1 LAARKD
7 KIYYEKN
14 KTPRL
19 LVFGYPSRTPQ
30 VGGLLWSKR
39 VSDSI
44 SRLGVVEVKN
54 ISSERSIEAK
64 LNTHHIVRNI
74 VPCLIRDFYDAICG
88 LLTLPQIALLDS
100 WGEASIILWALL
112 RFFHPR
118 ARIVIVFHHYEPRIL
133 SKQISEIE
141 SRFSREVAKRY
152 SSFIAKLT
160 GIMLRDSDMILTVSH
175 TSARQL
181 CSLHGITDRDMKRE
195 QKQEKGDYNVSLR
208 PVKIRIVGTGV
219 DRLTIN
225 TSAQK
230 DIDFFCIARI
240 EKLDGIEK
248 IWSALRKLR
257 TGLNFVMI
265 GRASLTEISHLKSI
279 GIDHKGEVSDKEK
292 LELYSR
298 AKVFLFP
305 SSREGFGI
313 ALAESLQIGMDA
325 VVWRLPV
332 FEELYSESRM
342 AKQGRIRL
350 VERKNY
356 ELFASEAL
364 RALYSYDIRNTT
376 TRRRRRIISE
386 QPSLQTS
393 YPSSSPPSLSST
405 TTMTTRNS
413 PILSESKNSAATLS
427 VLKLKEEKQEYRSEI
442 LQSWEDV
449 AHKVVKALSELI

>member
-1 LAARKD
+1 MAARKD
-7 KIYYEKN
+7 KIYYQRNE
-14 KTPRL
+14 TPRL
-19 LVFGYPSRTPQ
+19 LVFGYPSRAPQ

-44 SRLGVVEVKN
+44 TKFGVVEVRN
-54 ISSERSIEAK
+54 VSSERSVEAK

-88 LLTLPQIALLDS
+88 LLTLPQVALLDS
-100 WGEASIILWALL
+100 WGEASIILWGLL
-112 RFFHPR
+112 RVFHRR
-118 ARIVIVFHHYEPRIL
+118 AKIVIVFHHYEPRIL
-133 SKQISEIE
+133 PEQISEID
-141 SRFSREVAKRY
+141 SRFSRGVAKRY
-152 SSFIAKLT
+152 NSFIAKLT
-160 GIMLRDSDMILTVSH
+160 GMMIRDSDMIFTVSR

-181 CSLHGITDRDMKRE
+181 CSFYGITCKDIKIE
-195 QKQEKGDYNVSLR
+195 QEEEKGDFCSVSLR
-208 PVKIRIVGTGV
+208 TVKIRIVGTGV
-219 DRLTIN
+219 DKLTIN

-230 DIDFFCIARI
+230 DIDFFCIGRI
-240 EKLDGIEK
+240 EKLDGVER

-257 TGLNFVMI
+257 TGFNFVMI
-265 GRASLTEISHLKSI
+265 GRASLTEINHLKSI

-313 ALAESLQIGMDA
+313 ALAESLQIGLDA

-332 FEELYSESRM
+332 FEELYSESMM

-350 VERKNY
+350 VERGNY

-364 RALYSYDIRNTT
+364 RALYSYDIRK
-376 TRRRRRIISE
+376 RRRIIISE
-386 QPSLQTS
+386 QPSLQI
-393 YPSSSPPSLSST
+393 SSSSSSSLST
-405 TTMTTRNS
+405 TTTANS
-413 PILSESKNSAATLS
+413 PVLSESKKKSAATLS
-427 VLKLKEEKQEYRSEI
+427 VLKLKEEKQEYRSQI

>member
-1 LAARKD
+1 MAARKD
-7 KIYYEKN
+7 KNYYQRNE
-14 KTPRL
+14 TPRL
-19 LVFGYPSRTPQ
+19 LVFGYPSRAPQ

-44 SRLGVVEVKN
+44 SRLGVVEVRN

-74 VPCLIRDFYDAICG
+74 LPCLIRDFYDAICG
-88 LLTLPQIALLDS
+88 LLTLPQVALLDS
-100 WGEASIILWALL
+100 WGEASIILWGLL
-112 RFFHPR
+112 RVFHPR
-118 ARIVIVFHHYEPRIL
+118 AKIVIVFHHYEPRIL
-133 SKQISEIE
+133 PEQISEIE
-141 SRFSREVAKRY
+141 SRFSRGVAKRY
-152 SSFIAKLT
+152 NSFIAKLT
-160 GIMLRDSDMILTVSH
+160 GMMIRDSDMILTVSR

-181 CSLHGITDRDMKRE
+181 CSSYGITSKDIKRE
-195 QKQEKGDYNVSLR
+195 QEEEKANYYNVSLR
-208 PVKIRIVGTGV
+208 PAKIRIVGTGI

-230 DIDFFCIARI
+230 DIDFFCIGRI

-248 IWSALRKLR
+248 IWSVLRKLR
-257 TGLNFVMI
+257 TALNFVMI
-265 GRASLTEISHLKSI
+265 GRASLTEINHLKSL

-305 SSREGFGI
+305 SNREGFGI
-313 ALAESLQIGMDA
+313 ALAESLQIGLDA

-332 FEELYSESRM
+332 FEELYSESMM

-350 VERKNY
+350 VERGNY

-364 RALYSYDIRNTT
+364 RALYSYDIRK
-376 TRRRRRIISE
+376 RRRRIISE
-386 QPSLQTS
+386 QPSLLTT
-393 YPSSSPPSLSST
+393 SSSSIST
-405 TTMTTRNS
+405 TTTNS
-413 PILSESKNSAATLS
+413 PVLSESKKTAAAATTIS
-427 VLKLKEEKQEYRSEI
+427 VLKLTEEKQELRSEI